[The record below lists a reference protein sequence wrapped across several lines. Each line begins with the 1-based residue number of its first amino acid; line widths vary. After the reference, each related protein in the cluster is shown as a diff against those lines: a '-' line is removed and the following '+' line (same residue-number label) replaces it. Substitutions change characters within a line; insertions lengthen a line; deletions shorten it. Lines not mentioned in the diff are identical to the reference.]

1 MCLPVALR
9 RGFLR
14 TEVGGVV
21 VTNRGNPMRVLVT
34 GSHGYIGSVLAPELA
49 AAGHDVT
56 GLDTC
61 FYEGCDFG
69 ADLAAIPTVRRDVRD
84 VTAAD
89 FEGFDAVVHLAAL
102 SNDPIG
108 DLNEQWTYDINL
120 DATLRVARA
129 ARDAGVKRFVFA
141 SSCSMY
147 GASGTDD
154 LLDENAPLRPLTA
167 YAESKVR
174 AEEGLAALVDSDFVV
189 VSMRNATVYGVSP
202 RLRLDIVLNNLAGW
216 AHTTGRIR
224 LLSDGRS
231 WRPLVH
237 VRDLSRTALAMLE
250 APDDVVQG
258 QAFNVGSAEQNYL
271 VRDLAEVLAEVTGC
285 EIEFASDASPDPRS
299 YRVDFS
305 KLARAFPTL
314 TFEWDSRRGAEEL
327 VEAYRSVPLTPELF
341 EGRRYVRLRQLRHL
355 LDAGELEEGLRW
367 TRDRVRLVGHAIR
380 RDSDRRR
387 RRRRARPARDERG
400 FFARA
405 W

>member
-1 MCLPVALR
+1 
-9 RGFLR
+9 
-14 TEVGGVV
+14 
-21 VTNRGNPMRVLVT
+21 MRVLVT

-49 AAGHDVT
+49 IAGHDVT

-69 ADLAAIPTVRRDVRD
+69 AERTAIPTVRRDVRD
-84 VTAAD
+84 VTPD
-89 FEGFDAVVHLAAL
+89 DLHGFDAVVHLAAL

-108 DLNEQWTYDINL
+108 DLNEQWTHEINL

-129 ARDAGVKRFVFA
+129 AKEAGVRRFVFA

-167 YAESKVR
+167 YAESKAH
-174 AEEGLAALVDSDFVV
+174 AEDGLAHLGDRDFVV

-216 AHTTGRIR
+216 AHTTGRVR

-231 WRPLVH
+231 WRPLIH
-237 VRDLSRTALAMLE
+237 VQDLSRVAAAMLE
-250 APDDVVQG
+250 APDELIRG
-258 QAFNVGSAEQNYL
+258 EAFNVGSDDQNYL
-271 VRDLAEVLAEVTGC
+271 VRDLAEVLADVTGC
-285 EIEFASDASPDPRS
+285 DTEFASDASPDPRS

-305 KLARAFPTL
+305 KLRRAFPAIP
-314 TFEWDSRRGAEEL
+314 FDWDSRRGSEEL
-327 VEAYRSVPLTPELF
+327 VAAYRTVPLTAELF

-355 LDAGELEEGLRW
+355 LDTGKLEDGLRW
-367 TRDRVRLVGHAIR
+367 ASGTATRAV
-380 RDSDRRR
+380 S
-387 RRRRARPARDERG
+387 
-400 FFARA
+400 
-405 W
+405 

>member
-1 MCLPVALR
+1 
-9 RGFLR
+9 
-14 TEVGGVV
+14 
-21 VTNRGNPMRVLVT
+21 MRVLVT
-34 GSHGYIGSVLAPELA
+34 GSHGYIGSVLAPELQT
-49 AAGHDVT
+49 AGYDVT

-69 ADLAAIPTVRRDVRD
+69 ADLASIPTVRRDVRD
-84 VTAAD
+84 VIPSD
-89 FEGFDAVVHLAAL
+89 FDGFDAVIHLAAL

-129 ARDAGVKRFVFA
+129 AKDAGVRRFVFA

-154 LLDENAPLRPLTA
+154 LLDEDAPLRPLTA

-174 AEEGLAALVDSDFVV
+174 AEEGLAGLVDDDFVV

-216 AHTTGRIR
+216 AQTTGRIR
-224 LLSDGRS
+224 LLSDGMS
-231 WRPLVH
+231 WRPLIH
-237 VRDLSRTALAMLE
+237 VRDLSRVAVAILA
-250 APDDVVQG
+250 APEELVRG

-271 VRDLAEVLAEVTGC
+271 VRDLAGVLAEVTGC
-285 EIEFASDASPDPRS
+285 SIELAGDASPDPRS

-305 KLARAFPTL
+305 KLAGAFPD
-314 TFEWDSRRGAEEL
+314 FAWEWDSGRGSEEL
-327 VEAYRSVPLTPELF
+327 VRAYRSVPLTTELF

-355 LDAGELEEGLRW
+355 LDEGLLEEGLRW
-367 TRDRVRLVGHAIR
+367 QAG
-380 RDSDRRR
+380 
-387 RRRRARPARDERG
+387 ARP
-400 FFARA
+400 
-405 W
+405 

>member
-1 MCLPVALR
+1 
-9 RGFLR
+9 
-14 TEVGGVV
+14 
-21 VTNRGNPMRVLVT
+21 MRILVT
-34 GSHGYIGSVLAPELA
+34 GSHGYIGSVLAPLLA
-49 AAGHDVT
+49 AAGHEVV

-61 FYEGCDFG
+61 FYRGCDFG
-69 ADLAAIPTVRRDVRD
+69 DDLGAIATVQRDVRD
-84 VTAAD
+84 VTPTD

-129 ARDAGVKRFVFA
+129 AKEAGVGRFVFA

-154 LLDENAPLRPLTA
+154 LLDEAAPLQPLTA

-174 AEEGLAALVDSDFVV
+174 AEEGLAALGDDGFAV

-216 AHTTGRIR
+216 AHTTGGVR

-237 VRDLSRTALAMLE
+237 VRDLSRMALEMLE
-250 APDDVVQG
+250 APRELVAG
-258 QAFNVGSAEQNYL
+258 EAFNVGSGGQNYL

-285 EIEFASDASPDPRS
+285 EVEFASDASPDPRS

-305 KLARAFPTL
+305 KLARAFPS
-314 TFEWDSRRGAEEL
+314 FAFDWDARRGSEEL
-327 VEAYRSVPLTPELF
+327 VNAYRALPLTTELF

-355 LDAGELEEGLRW
+355 LDDGELEDGLRW
-367 TRDRVRLVGHAIR
+367 RNGVSA
-380 RDSDRRR
+380 
-387 RRRRARPARDERG
+387 
-400 FFARA
+400 
-405 W
+405 